1 MPKALYWHLFQ
12 WDFNLGRGFINQIP
26 YTTTRGKVRSG
37 LCRRQKNAYFLPWI
51 YVCHFLAD
59 DRLFSFLGLKK
70 TIFSKNEK
78 TKKSISFPL
87 NFKYKL
93 TKREKEAHVFVSWLY
108 NNGIVML
115 LVEFLPNFIV
125 NSNLISIY
133 VHCRHLLPLHKSLSY
148 DSKLL
153 YRGCGGPFSCHF
165 EDNNLQRRW
174 HWEGFDNQRN
184 RGCRLP
190 NCVCMPK

>member
-1 MPKALYWHLFQ
+1 MRFQFRARLHKSNPIHNDEGKGERCEVGYAVAKKMPIFFREFMSAIFLLMI
-12 WDFNLGRGFINQIP
+12 GFFP
-26 YTTTRGKVRSG
+26 
-37 LCRRQKNAYFLPWI
+37 
-51 YVCHFLAD
+51 
-59 DRLFSFLGLKK
+59 FLGWKRRSFQKRK
-70 TIFSKNEK
+70 TQ
-78 TKKSISFPL
+78 KSIFFPL

-133 VHCRHLLPLHKSLSY
+133 VRCRHLLPLHKSLSY